1 MRLVKKILLSLFA
14 ISIWFPAFAG
24 TPVWKVEKNGSR
36 IFIGGTVHLL
46 TPADFPLPE
55 AFDIAYQQ
63 SDKIIFE
70 ANIDDMETPEFQVS
84 MMQML
89 SYPKDQNLKLAL
101 GEETYQALSRY
112 CENHNIPIEGLLPF
126 KPGMVSMI
134 LSMTELQQL
143 GFTGTG
149 VDAFYNQKAKQD
161 NKPVAALETVEQ
173 QLNFIAGMGKG
184 QEDNLI
190 IYTLNEMEKLPQVMD
205 AMMTAWR
212 NGDLNQLENVAS
224 ISLRENFPS
233 IHEELIVKRNNAWMP
248 KIEALFNTAN
258 VEFILVGSLHLS
270 GKTGLIEQLK
280 TRGYTIEMLESVGL
294 N

>member
-1 MRLVKKILLSLFA
+1 MCLTKFIILSLFSS
-14 ISIWFPAFAG
+14 SICLSAFAG
-24 TPVWKVEKNGSR
+24 TPVWKIGKNGSH

-46 TPADFPLPE
+46 KPTDFPLPE

-63 SDKIIFE
+63 SDKVVFE
-70 ANIDDMETPEFQVS
+70 ANMDAMETPEFQLS
-84 MMQML
+84 MLQML

-101 GEETYQALSRY
+101 SEETYQALSRY
-112 CENHNIPIEGLLPF
+112 SENHNIAIEGLLPF

-134 LSMTELQQL
+134 LSLTELQQL
-143 GFTGTG
+143 GFTGEG
-149 VDAFYNQKAKQD
+149 VDASYNQKAKLD
-161 NKPVAALETVEQ
+161 NKPIAALETVEQ
-173 QLNFIAGMGKG
+173 QLTFIAEMGKG

-212 NGDLNQLENVAS
+212 NGDLNQLDNVAS
-224 ISLRENFPS
+224 ISLKENFPS
-233 IHEELIVKRNNAWMP
+233 IHEELIVNRNNAWMP
-248 KIEALFNTAN
+248 KIEALFNSTN

-270 GKTGLIEQLK
+270 GKTGLIAQLK
-280 TRGYTIEMLESVGL
+280 TRGYTVEMLGEP